1 MLASAAAWAVGI
13 VVAALTVPLYSGGS
27 ISRTYSAT
35 GDRTFTTTITSSHAT
50 LVQVNGP
57 RILIPIAVPLIAVAF
72 LAAALS
78 HRRRAG
84 KPGPGLVATTI
95 LVLLG
100 AGTLVAMLSIGVAVL
115 PVDALLLAACGRA
128 SLPSTEPTTRK

>member
-1 MLASAAAWAVGI
+1 MLASAAAWAAGI
-13 VVAALTVPLYSGGS
+13 VAAAVTVPFYSGES
-27 ISRTYSAT
+27 SSRTSSAT
-35 GDRTFTTTITSSHAT
+35 VGRTFTTTVTSSHAT

-57 RILIPIAVPLIAVAF
+57 GVLIPVAVPLIAVAF
-72 LAAALS
+72 VAAALS
-78 HRRRAG
+78 YRRRAG
-84 KPGPGLVATTI
+84 KTGPGPVATSI

-100 AGTLVAMLSIGVAVL
+100 AGTLLAMLSIGVAVL